1 VIKNE
6 PQIMRMIRAVANN
19 PIKTDA
25 LINRVVQIEKT
36 IRKVAAFEI
45 GFDFLVMGTPWV
57 CG

>member
-1 VIKNE
+1 
-6 PQIMRMIRAVANN
+6 MIRAVANN